1 MDDLQNEYSST
12 VEKLEL
18 ISKTTTLEIGEQTNR
33 ISSLLD
39 ENKKISSDNIELQ
52 TDNRDKKSEIEDLLR
67 VIDRLEGKVKE
78 LDDNCTILEDQN
90 TKYR

>member
-1 MDDLQNEYSST
+1 M
-12 VEKLEL
+12 EL

-39 ENKKISSDNIELQ
+39 ENKKLSSDNIELQ
-52 TDNRDKKSEIEDLLR
+52 ADNRDKKSEIEDLLR

-78 LDDNCTILEDQN
+78 LDENCTILEDQN
-90 TKYR
+90 SKYR

>member
-1 MDDLQNEYSST
+1 MA
-12 VEKLEL
+12 
-18 ISKTTTLEIGEQTNR
+18 IGKPHT
-33 ISSLLD
+33 
-39 ENKKISSDNIELQ
+39 
-52 TDNRDKKSEIEDLLR
+52 KSEIEDLLR